1 MKNEIKLTFVGDIMC
16 QREQSAAAW
25 LRHGAYIYDQTF
37 SAVTKLFAESDY
49 VIGNLETPI
58 AGSDLEYTSEPAR
71 FNTPATFLD
80 ALKNAGI
87 DFLSTANNHCL
98 DRGILGMQRTLENL
112 QSRGF
117 DYTGTY
123 ATKESS
129 EQIFIKEIG
138 GIKIAL
144 LSFTYGTNSE
154 FYGVPLQDVETW
166 RVDLLKKQ
174 PRLAIENIQKW
185 SLRSSIK
192 AILPVRIKLGISA
205 LLGRT
210 NVRIPD
216 FVADNVNPSEIN
228 SPAHHY
234 FLTRAK
240 EKIQRAKNLADFVI
254 VLPHL
259 GGQYNPAPGDY
270 HKWTM
275 QWMAQSGVDAII
287 ANHAHTPLRCEKFC
301 NGCIGAYALGNFC
314 FTPYIGW
321 FIPNSLSEYGV
332 VLNLF
337 ISISERKITRATYSI
352 VKTIIE
358 PDGFASVHPVSELIV
373 SEKDAIS
380 RERLLIENE
389 AVVNRFGGMSGTVI
403 PKADYTFNL

>member
-25 LRHGAYIYDQTF
+25 KRHGAYVYDQTF
-37 SAVTKLFAESDY
+37 LAVTRLFNESDY

-58 AGSDLEYTSEPAR
+58 AGAALEYTSEPAR
-71 FNTPATFLD
+71 FNTPETFLD
-80 ALKNAGI
+80 ALKKAGV

-98 DRGILGMQRTLENL
+98 DRGIHGMQRTLENL

-117 DYTGTY
+117 DHTGTY

-138 GIKIAL
+138 GVKIAL

-154 FYGVPLQDVETW
+154 LYGDVLQDGETW
-166 RVDLLKKQ
+166 RVDLLRKQ
-174 PRLAIENIQKW
+174 SKLATGNTQKR
-185 SLRSSIK
+185 SLRNLIK
-192 AILPVRIKLGISA
+192 AILPVRAKLGISA

-210 NVRIPD
+210 IYSIPS
-216 FVADNVNPSEIN
+216 FVADNVNPTEIN
-228 SPAHHY
+228 SPEHHY
-234 FLTRAK
+234 FLARAK
-240 EKIQRAKNLADFVI
+240 EKIERAKSLADFVI
-254 VLPHL
+254 LLPHL
-259 GGQYNPAPGDY
+259 GGQYNPAPGNY

-275 QWMAQSGVDAII
+275 QWMAQSGVNAII
-287 ANHAHTPLRCEKFC
+287 ANHAHTPLRCEKFD

-332 VLNLF
+332 VLDLF
-337 ISISERKITRATYSI
+337 ISTREKKITRITYNI
-352 VKTIIE
+352 VKTIVA
-358 PDGFASVHPVSELIV
+358 PDGFASVYPVLELIDN
-373 SEKDAIS
+373 EKDAIS

-389 AVVNRFGGMSGTVI
+389 AVVNRFSGMSGTVTPQFNYI
-403 PKADYTFNL
+403 FNL